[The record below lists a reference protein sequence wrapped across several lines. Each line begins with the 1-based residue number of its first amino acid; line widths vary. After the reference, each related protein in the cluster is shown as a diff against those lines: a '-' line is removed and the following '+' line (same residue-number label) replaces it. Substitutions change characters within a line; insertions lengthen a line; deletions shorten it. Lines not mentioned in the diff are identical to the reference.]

1 MVLLPTQEG
10 DRHMATST
18 LDAGVSSAI
27 SAFKAAQN
35 EATEQSLKVA
45 TEITKINGV
54 ANAIKKIGPG

>member
-1 MVLLPTQEG
+1 
-10 DRHMATST
+10 MATST